1 MWLSIF
7 NTLLCLF
14 LCLLASVVMKTDIK
28 LLNITEVM
36 EKEMEETNNIS
47 RKHEVEKQEQSHCG
61 AKPEVA
67 SNEWEGGSE
76 QASAIMGG
84 RRLPK
89 GGGYIQRF

>member
-36 EKEMEETNNIS
+36 EKEMKETNNIS
-47 RKHEVEKQEQSHCG
+47 RKHERETG
-61 AKPEVA
+61 AKSPWRETR
-67 SNEWEGGSE
+67 SS
-76 QASAIMGG
+76 
-84 RRLPK
+84 
-89 GGGYIQRF
+89 F